1 MVESDI
7 SLDVANLTDQGLTNA
22 GCVLETDILRSNYGN
37 VTSADLGALEL
48 QSLPLLVRGWLRSN
62 SDVEG
67 RIGYAITSKGRSAL
81 ATGPPQPAEL
91 PEYDHAAGDL
101 FDAVFHT
108 GLSERAG
115 WQPENRSLIV
125 IPLSAGCWPEK
136 TEAAGDA

>member
-1 MVESDI
+1 
-7 SLDVANLTDQGLTNA
+7 
-22 GCVLETDILRSNYGN
+22 VLETDILRSNYGN

-48 QSLPLLVRGWLRSN
+48 KALPLLVRGWLRSN
-62 SDVEG
+62 GDVEG

-81 ATGPPQPAEL
+81 ATGPPATPDNL
-91 PEYDHAAGDL
+91 PDYDSAAADL
-101 FDAVFHT
+101 YDEVFHT
-108 GLSERAG
+108 GLADRAG